1 MKIGV
6 LGTGMVGTTLASK
19 LVALGHEVKLGARDA
34 GNPKASAWAS
44 KAGKGASQGT
54 LADAARFGEIVF
66 NCTLGTATLE
76 ALRAAGKENLKGKVL
91 VDVSNP
97 MESAGGALRLTT
109 PPGTSQGEQVQKE
122 FPEAKVVKALNTVNA
137 NVMVAPERVGGESD
151 VFIAGDDAGAKEKV
165 TALLRDFGWKRVH
178 DLGGIAAAR
187 GMEAYLLF
195 WVAVAAGLKT
205 YDFNV
210 RVVKPS

>member
-54 LADAARFGEIVF
+54 LADAAKFGEIVF
-66 NCTLGTATLE
+66 HCTLGTAALD

-97 MESAGGALRLTT
+97 LEFVGGA
-109 PPGTSQGEQVQKE
+109 
-122 FPEAKVVKALNTVNA
+122 
-137 NVMVAPERVGGESD
+137 
-151 VFIAGDDAGAKEKV
+151 
-165 TALLRDFGWKRVH
+165 
-178 DLGGIAAAR
+178 
-187 GMEAYLLF
+187 
-195 WVAVAAGLKT
+195 
-205 YDFNV
+205 
-210 RVVKPS
+210 